1 MSLQIKLLIDSV
13 ERQGSLLETDWLIE
27 SNSHGRLDHA
37 TFVIDDP
44 TNSISIARGVEVVI
58 ENFNDSNDRRFGGIV
73 TEVTQATKGLGRVFA
88 CKALDW
94 TFLMDRALVNERYR
108 GKSDQFIITDATD
121 GIFAKSET
129 DLLGYGF
136 TVTTTR
142 VLLGNGN
149 TQFLQFKRTTLR
161 DILDTLT
168 AMSTSEFVWY
178 VDPFKTLV
186 YEPVG
191 TTGHSF
197 HLSDAP
203 DESTSFAYYG
213 MKKSQSIAKLV
224 NSVTVEGSFLR
235 ELFANIPIAETD
247 HDADGSKILF
257 NLNALWQASTGNT
270 IIKVYIND
278 GADADPP
285 WGAETEKTVAV
296 AGGQDTLLTHDILW
310 DPAARSLE
318 WAVAPPN
325 LTHSFRIEGDRLR
338 GLIHREDDSA
348 SITALGLVFGLSIKD
363 QSLVSDEHVVLR
375 AKAEL
380 SELSAEAERIIFST
394 RQDGIEAG
402 KSLGI
407 VNSILDIGSTGNPVD
422 YLVEKVTTRLIG
434 GTVGRY
440 DIQARLVG

>member
-1 MSLQIKLLIDSV
+1 MALQIKLKIDSV
-13 ERQGSLLETDWLIE
+13 ERQGNLLEDSWLIE
-27 SNSHGRLDHA
+27 NNSHGRLDHT

-44 TNSISIARGVEVVI
+44 TKSISIARGVEVII

-73 TEVTQATKGLGRVFA
+73 TEVSQETKGLGRIFT
-88 CKALDW
+88 CKSLDW
-94 TFLMDRALVNERYR
+94 TFLMDRALANERYR
-108 GKSDQFIITDATD
+108 GKSDQFIIADATD

-129 DLLGYGF
+129 DLLGFGF
-136 TVTTTR
+136 TVTTAR
-142 VLLGNGN
+142 VKLGNGN

-197 HLSDAP
+197 HISDAP
-203 DESTSFAYYG
+203 DDSTSFPYFG

-247 HDADGSKILF
+247 HDADGSKVLF

-270 IIKVYIND
+270 IIRVYIND
-278 GADADPP
+278 GADADPT
-285 WGAETEKTVAV
+285 WGGETEKTVAV
-296 AGGQDTLLTHDILW
+296 AGGQDTLATFDTLW

-318 WAVAPPN
+318 WAVPPPN
-325 LTHSFRIEGDRLR
+325 KTHSFRIEGDRLR
-338 GLIHREDDSA
+338 GLIHREDDA
-348 SITALGLVFGLSIKD
+348 QSILDLGLVFGLSIKD
-363 QSLVSDEHVVLR
+363 QALVSDEHVVLR

-380 SELSAEAERIIFST
+380 SELSAEAERLTCTT
-394 RQDGIEAG
+394 RKDGIQAG
-402 KSLGI
+402 KVLGV

-434 GTVGRY
+434 GTIGRY
-440 DIQARLVG
+440 DLQLRLVG